1 MQQHACQAARRRGN
15 QALTPS
21 WAGFFRSRS
30 TRGRGRDEGP
40 RRRVCKEVRQA
51 RRASFARRGRASRDG
66 VPTGIR
72 TPVAAVKGRCPRPL
86 DDGDADGRNSNGGTG
101 GGTNRD
107 RTGDLYNANVALSQ
121 LSYGPTPRP
130 WSREVSGGERD
141 RSTLPKR
148 RIGTCDARETR
159 SGATDGETAREQQ
172 RAQAEHTEHPD
183 RAAASAPALRSRRTA
198 RRRRPRR
205 IAGLAVIVVVAR
217 IAAGGRI
224 VVLDDDRQRQARP
237 ERRAR
242 DAGEHDVER
251 LVGLLE
257 TIVV

>member
-86 DDGDADGRNSNGGTG
+86 DDGDAEKRNSSGGTVG
-101 GGTNRD
+101 GASRY
-107 RTGDLYNANVALSQ
+107 RTGDLYHAIVALSQ
-121 LSYGPTPRP
+121 LSYGPTRFREAAK
-130 WSREVSGGERD
+130 SREGGPAGQPRAVD
-141 RSTLPKR
+141 LRRSSLPR
-148 RIGTCDARETR
+148 N
-159 SGATDGETAREQQ
+159 
-172 RAQAEHTEHPD
+172 
-183 RAAASAPALRSRRTA
+183 
-198 RRRRPRR
+198 
-205 IAGLAVIVVVAR
+205 
-217 IAAGGRI
+217 
-224 VVLDDDRQRQARP
+224 
-237 ERRAR
+237 RRAPTWPKATR
-242 DAGEHDVER
+242 
-251 LVGLLE
+251 
-257 TIVV
+257 